1 MRQTAL
7 DALYSNYLEGK
18 SRTQQDEKIDAE
30 IMKVQ
35 NVIAA
40 GKFNEDS
47 LLDLV
52 CLVERIGFCAGVK
65 AGMEIMG
72 QIETEA

>member
-52 CLVERIGFCAGVK
+52 CLVERIGFYAGVK

>member
-30 IMKVQ
+30 IMKV
-35 NVIAA
+35 
-40 GKFNEDS
+40 
-47 LLDLV
+47 
-52 CLVERIGFCAGVK
+52 
-65 AGMEIMG
+65 
-72 QIETEA
+72 